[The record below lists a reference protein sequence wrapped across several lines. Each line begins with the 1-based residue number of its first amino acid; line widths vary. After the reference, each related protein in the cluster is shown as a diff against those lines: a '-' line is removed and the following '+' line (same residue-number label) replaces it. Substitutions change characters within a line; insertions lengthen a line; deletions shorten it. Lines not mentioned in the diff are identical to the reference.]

1 MVMKCAN
8 ILVSE
13 EEEACICDFG
23 MSKVIED
30 VTEKS
35 ASATLTASGSARW
48 LAPELIEGI
57 VTSPTKEADTY
68 SYAMAVL
75 ELVTGKH
82 PFSNRRR
89 DASVIHD
96 IVVLK
101 KTPMRPTES
110 EVLPWLTDKLWA
122 LMTDCWRVPATSRPS
137 MEHVSTRITEI
148 DGGTDKLTPILESD
162 DVMDTSC

>member
-1 MVMKCAN
+1 
-8 ILVSE
+8 
-13 EEEACICDFG
+13 

-48 LAPELIEGI
+48 LAPELIEGS

-75 ELVTGKH
+75 ELITGKH
-82 PFSNRRR
+82 PFANRRR

-101 KTPMRPTES
+101 KFPMRPTES
-110 EVLPWLTDKLWA
+110 DVLPWLTDNLWL
-122 LMTDCWRVPATSRPS
+122 LMTDCWKVPAALRPS
-137 MEHVSTRITEI
+137 MGHVSARIADI
-148 DGGTDKLTPILESD
+148 DAGTDNASLLAPILESD
-162 DVMDTSC
+162 DTTDPS